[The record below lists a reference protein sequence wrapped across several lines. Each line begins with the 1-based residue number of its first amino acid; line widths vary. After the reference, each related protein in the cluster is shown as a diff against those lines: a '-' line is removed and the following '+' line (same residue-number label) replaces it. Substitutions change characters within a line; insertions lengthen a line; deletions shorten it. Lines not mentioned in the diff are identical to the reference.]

1 MKKFLGVFVLFFV
14 SIAAFAQTGAQ
25 IEFEAEKNTIDYG
38 VVVKGEDDG
47 LRTFVFTNTGD
58 EPLVITRVNSSCGCT
73 VPKKPEEP
81 IMPGEKGE
89 IQVKYNMRLGKI
101 NRAITVESNATN
113 VNNGRAIVRIKGEV
127 VQSKS

>member
-1 MKKFLGVFVLFFV
+1 MKKFLGVFVLFFM

>member
-1 MKKFLGVFVLFFV
+1 MFFV

-47 LRTFVFTNTGD
+47 LRTFVFTTTGD

-113 VNNGRAIVRIKGEV
+113 VNNWRAIVRIKGEV
-127 VQSKS
+127 GQSKS

>member
-47 LRTFVFTNTGD
+47 LRTFVFTNTGA

>member
-81 IMPGEKGE
+81 IMPGQKGE